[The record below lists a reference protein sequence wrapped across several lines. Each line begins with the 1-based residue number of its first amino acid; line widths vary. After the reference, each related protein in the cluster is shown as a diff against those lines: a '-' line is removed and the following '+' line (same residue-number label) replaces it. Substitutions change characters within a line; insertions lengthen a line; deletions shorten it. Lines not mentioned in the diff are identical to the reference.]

1 VEAQPLLRQEL
12 NERHERL
19 TGDTLENQ
27 EWFVRWL
34 DQLDVHRQPVY
45 ERFCRHCFGRL
56 ETVDADGVRRECAD
70 CGGTGFEIGPTYCA
84 CGEVLPHPPRNEC
97 PTPPDAP

>member
-1 VEAQPLLRQEL
+1 MEAQPLLRQEL

-34 DQLDVHRQPVY
+34 DQLDVHMQPL
-45 ERFCRHCFGRL
+45 F
-56 ETVDADGVRRECAD
+56 
-70 CGGTGFEIGPTYCA
+70 
-84 CGEVLPHPPRNEC
+84 
-97 PTPPDAP
+97 